1 MSWNTIM
8 ELSDMQ
14 EKNYYY
20 LLQAA
25 HILHQL
31 VIRRNLFPNI
41 NKKFILNEYSG
52 LPKLIKVYIAVVAES
67 TLKHFRTIKNFVKR
81 LLESFRN
88 HKFSEMTTNTNYMGK
103 LRVRLDSS

>member
-67 TLKHFRTIKNFVKR
+67 TLKHFRIIKNFVKR